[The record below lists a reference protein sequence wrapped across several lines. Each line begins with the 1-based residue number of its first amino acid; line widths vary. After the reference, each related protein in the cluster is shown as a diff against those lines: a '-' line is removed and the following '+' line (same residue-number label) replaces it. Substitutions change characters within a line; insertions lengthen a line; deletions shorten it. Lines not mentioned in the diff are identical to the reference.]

1 MRIIARSTL
10 GRFVE
15 TLKGHKDHGAVR
27 EALNAWFCEAEHAN
41 WGSSADVKKSYASA
55 SIVDGERVVF
65 NIKGNN
71 YRLVTAVDYSR
82 RTVFIKWLGPHAE
95 YDRIDVR
102 TVQYGDQTYQK
113 R

>member
-15 TLKGHKDHGAVR
+15 TLKGHKNQGAVR
-27 EALNAWFCEAEHAN
+27 EALHAWFYEVEHAD
-41 WGSSADVKKSYASA
+41 WGSPADVKRAYASA

-65 NIKGNN
+65 NIKGNG

-82 RTVFIKWLGPHAE
+82 RTVFIKWLGPHNA

-102 TVQYGDQTYQK
+102 TVQYGD
-113 R
+113 